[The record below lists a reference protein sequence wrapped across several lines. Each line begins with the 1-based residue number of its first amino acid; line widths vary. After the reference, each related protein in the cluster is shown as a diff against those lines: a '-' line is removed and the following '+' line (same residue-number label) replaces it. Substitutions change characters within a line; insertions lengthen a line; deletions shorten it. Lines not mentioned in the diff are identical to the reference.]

1 MDRQMLDK
9 TAALSGALCAEGC
22 YATLPNTVMVPQ
34 HQQSTVK
41 DDSGGDI
48 SVHGVQPVRQQL
60 LYADEQS
67 GVSGC
72 DPQLSSPRLRDS
84 CGSKEA
90 DYE

>member
-1 MDRQMLDK
+1 MLDK

-72 DPQLSSPRLRDS
+72 DPLPITIGTTSLLYSVHNII
-84 CGSKEA
+84 
-90 DYE
+90 